1 MSEVLLIRHGRT
13 PWNACGRIQGR
24 RDIGLS
30 AAGRA
35 EITARRIPAQFAGFR
50 WVASPLSR
58 AVETARLLGA
68 RDLKTDPRLIELH
81 WGEWEGWTKKEMRER
96 HGKAFA
102 ENEAR
107 GLAFRPPGGESPG
120 ELRLRLLGWLADMRA
135 AGEPVVA
142 VTHKGVIQMALAL
155 ATGWDL
161 VSRAPVRLDWR
172 CAQLFSIA
180 GAPPRLR
187 AERLNVSL
195 AAHDSEPGEAGA
207 RGGSPRV

>member
-24 RDIGLS
+24 QDIGLS

-35 EITARRIPAQFAGFR
+35 EIAARRIPVEYAAFR
-50 WVASPLSR
+50 WVASPLTR

-68 RDLKTDPRLIELH
+68 RDLKTDARLVELH
-81 WGEWEGWTKKEMRER
+81 WGEWQGWTKKEIRAR
-96 HGKAFA
+96 HGKALA

-107 GLAFRPPGGESPG
+107 GLAFRPPGGESSG
-120 ELRLRLLGWLADMRA
+120 ELRLRLLGWLADLCA
-135 AGEPVVA
+135 AHEPVVA
-142 VTHKGVIQMALAL
+142 ISHKGVIQMALAL

-161 VSRAPVRLDWR
+161 VSRPPVRLDWQ
-172 CAQLFSIA
+172 CAQLFSVA

-195 AAHDSEPGEAGA
+195 AAPDTGPGEAGA
-207 RGGSPRV
+207 RGGLPRA

>member
-1 MSEVLLIRHGRT
+1 MSQVLLIRHGRT
-13 PWNACGRIQGR
+13 AWNACGRIQGHQ
-24 RDIGLS
+24 DIALS

-35 EITARRIPAQFAGFR
+35 EIAARRIPVEYAAFR

-68 RDLKTDPRLIELH
+68 RDLKIDPRLVELH
-81 WGEWEGWTKKEMRER
+81 WGEWEGWTKEEMRQR
-96 HGKAFA
+96 HGEAFVD
-102 ENEAR
+102 NEAR

-120 ELRLRLLGWLADMRA
+120 ELQIRLLAWLADLCA
-135 AGEPVVA
+135 VDQPVVA

-172 CAQLFSIA
+172 CAQLFSVA

-187 AERLNVSL
+187 VERSNVSL
-195 AAHDSEPGEAGA
+195 AVDDGGTPGE
-207 RGGSPRV
+207 SPPV

>member
-13 PWNACGRIQGR
+13 SWNACGRIQGH

-35 EITARRIPAQFAGFR
+35 ELSDCRLPPEYAGFS
-50 WVASPLSR
+50 WYASPLAR
-58 AVETARLLGA
+58 ATESARLLGA
-68 RDLKTDPRLIELH
+68 RELKIDARLMELN
-81 WGEWEGWTKKEMRER
+81 WGEWEGFTRPELRARYGRE
-96 HGKAFA
+96 FA

-107 GLAFRPPGGESPG
+107 GLDFRPRGGESPA
-120 ELRLRLLGWLADMRA
+120 ELCVRLRAWLADIA
-135 AGEPVVA
+135 AGSQSAVA

-172 CAQLFSIA
+172 CAQHFSVGGAQVELEVVALNIA
-180 GAPPRLR
+180 LARGRGSASAGR
-187 AERLNVSL
+187 AE
-195 AAHDSEPGEAGA
+195 AG
-207 RGGSPRV
+207 G